1 MRWAWD
7 NGKGLTR
14 NRVDGGF
21 WFTLAYIHLPESRRD
36 SLGAAVDST
45 CAERSLIRAYRPSHK
60 SAATCSKEI
69 VGQALPP
76 CLGEMVTRCGK
87 PWNALSTLELVRMC
101 GEPAVCLPYA
111 CMRDVQP

>member
-1 MRWAWD
+1 MYHEMGLGQRER
-7 NGKGLTR
+7 LTR

-21 WFTLAYIHLPESRRD
+21 WFTLAYIHLPESRRH

-69 VGQALPP
+69 VEQGAIAPA
-76 CLGEMVTRCGK
+76 CLGKTMTPCASLGM
-87 PWNALSTLELVRMC
+87 LSARWSL
-101 GEPAVCLPYA
+101 
-111 CMRDVQP
+111 